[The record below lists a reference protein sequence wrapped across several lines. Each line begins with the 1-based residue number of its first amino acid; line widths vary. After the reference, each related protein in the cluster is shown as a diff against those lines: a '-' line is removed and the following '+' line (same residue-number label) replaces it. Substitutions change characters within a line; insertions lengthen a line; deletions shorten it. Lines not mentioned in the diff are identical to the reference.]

1 MSREHVPCMGSHMAV
16 SGAIK
21 TWFTSCCS
29 EGKRVWDRITT
40 AGNDQAQRWM
50 GKRGR
55 SEALHSLESSGQ
67 IKEVRLAGSE
77 SGETVQFFFEWKK
90 KIWQK

>member
-1 MSREHVPCMGSHMAV
+1 
-16 SGAIK
+16 
-21 TWFTSCCS
+21 
-29 EGKRVWDRITT
+29 
-40 AGNDQAQRWM
+40 M